1 MGAEADAADQDR
13 IPPRSEA
20 DTEKHVE
27 EVVGRFRVTI
37 VAAKSAEFNA
47 QGSISQIFAC
57 VVTESGISLKL

>member
-27 EVVGRFRVTI
+27 EIAGRFRVTI
-37 VAAKSAEFNA
+37 VAAKSAGFNA